1 MAFSITNSFM
11 EQYNILFQEML
22 TQKGSFLMPYCR
34 MEQVVGNSQII
45 RQFDTGDAT
54 IGELN
59 SSGITEF
66 SPILYDHRR
75 LEPRPISKT
84 ISLNKIDMIRQGQP
98 PVEQLAA
105 TTSQSCGAALDKII
119 INGIG
124 GLAKTQSSGDIALP
138 LRQYICV
145 DTVQFGNE
153 DSIAGQGLT
162 TQKISFAVATLR
174 AKYNIPQLVC
184 VCSNRAMGQLMAD
197 ERAASALF
205 NRAQAMANGYMTPF
219 AGVDFFV
226 TSEKMPKAK
235 AHVQARGP
243 LITADSSTAKLLDA
257 DVELAYVYA
266 KDQIVLGSNKPF
278 DLQSAEDPHRNFDLV
293 FQCVGMYDAVR
304 MQEESVVA
312 IEVNTGG
319 TKITA

>member
-1 MAFSITNSFM
+1 M
-11 EQYNILFQEML
+11 EQFNILFQEML
-22 TQKGSFLMPYCR
+22 TQKGSYLMPYCR
-34 MEQVVGNSQII
+34 MEQVVGNSQVI

-66 SPILYDHRR
+66 SPVLHDHRK

-105 TTSQSCGAALDKII
+105 SCSSACGAALDKII

-138 LRQYICV
+138 LNQYICV
-145 DTVQFGNE
+145 DSVQFDNKGN
-153 DSIAGQGLT
+153 SLAGQGLT
-162 TQKISFAVATLR
+162 TQKVSFAVAALR
-174 AKYNIPQLVC
+174 EKNNLPQLVC
-184 VCSNRAMGQLMAD
+184 VCSNRALGQLMAD

-205 NRAQAMANGYMTPF
+205 NRTQAMANGFMTPF

-226 TSEKMPKAK
+226 TSEKLPKAK
-235 AHVQARGP
+235 AHLHTGGN
-243 LITADSSTAKLLDA
+243 LITADSSAAKA
-257 DVELAYVYA
+257 SNSEVELAYIYA
-266 KDQIVLGSNKPF
+266 KDQIVLGSNKEF
-278 DLQSAEDPHRNFDLV
+278 DLQSAEDPHRNFDLI

-304 MQEESVVA
+304 MQEESVIA
-312 IEVNTGG
+312 IEVNTGS
-319 TKITA
+319 TAITA